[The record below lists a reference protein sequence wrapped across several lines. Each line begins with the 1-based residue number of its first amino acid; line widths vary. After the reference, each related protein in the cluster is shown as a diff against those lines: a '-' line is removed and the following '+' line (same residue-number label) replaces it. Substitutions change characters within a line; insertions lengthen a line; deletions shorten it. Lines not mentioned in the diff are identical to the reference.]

1 MENVIVSIPT
11 SLLMENSNFLKPS
24 PTFLTDTQVTQV
36 LVCQD
41 ELTMTDK

>member
-1 MENVIVSIPT
+1 
-11 SLLMENSNFLKPS
+11 MENSNFLE
-24 PTFLTDTQVTQV
+24 TFPYFPDTQVTQV